1 MKRRGFLKL
10 FAQAAATV
18 AFVGATRLSLADGPG
33 HERETEPAFVTT
45 RMEVGRI
52 DGVRFI
58 RTEDVMNYNRLIEVM
73 RQGESA
79 LAKVSH
85 DLPPP
90 PHKWRWVGTGDYRN
104 VRCQWDESL

>member
-58 RTEDVMNYNRLIEVM
+58 RTEDVMNY
-73 RQGESA
+73 
-79 LAKVSH
+79 
-85 DLPPP
+85 LPPP